1 MTDELSTV
9 VSTEQSS
16 TPSNTENQSTETA
29 RHDALEQTSNTLDA
43 SIDNAF
49 DKVFGNDT
57 KQEKQETSRDE
68 KGRYAPKAELAPTPD
83 APAPVTP
90 TATEQTATPAVAIEA
105 PSRFSPD
112 AKAAWATT
120 PEPVKAEI
128 NRAMGEMQQGLQEY
142 QARYAP
148 LKPFEDAA
156 KQHGTTI
163 EAALQNYTSMEN
175 MLTNDP
181 VNAFEKICEFIGKT
195 PQQFFEEISN
205 GQQRQANADPIVSQL
220 QQQVQALQQQLSG
233 VSTSI
238 QSQQDVETEQRINAW
253 ASDKPRFTE
262 LRDTMI
268 QLAQSGM
275 ANDLDTAYQMAE
287 RLKPA
292 TVQVQPAIQQKP
304 DLKAQT
310 QKGQLSTY
318 GAPVSGSNPAY
329 RKPASSASEAI
340 ERSFAQLGLG

>member
-1 MTDELSTV
+1 MTDELSTA
-9 VSTEQSS
+9 VSAEQSS

-57 KQEKQETSRDE
+57 KPEKQETARDE
-68 KGRYAPKAELAPTPD
+68 KGRYSPKTEVTAETTAASVEKPT
-83 APAPVTP
+83 
-90 TATEQTATPAVAIEA
+90 TEQAATPAVAIEA

-142 QARYAP
+142 QTRYAP

-163 EAALQNYTSMEN
+163 EAALQNYTTMEN
-175 MLTNDP
+175 LLTSDP

-195 PQQFFEEISN
+195 PQQFFSEISN
-205 GQQRQANADPIVSQL
+205 GQQQQANVDPIVSQL

-238 QSQQDVETEQRINAW
+238 QSQQDAETEQRINAW

-275 ANDLDTAYQMAE
+275 ANDLDTAYEMAT

-292 TVQVQPAIQQKP
+292 SVQQQPIIQQKP

-310 QKGQLSTY
+310 QKGQLSTV

-329 RKPASSASEAI
+329 RKPASSVSESI